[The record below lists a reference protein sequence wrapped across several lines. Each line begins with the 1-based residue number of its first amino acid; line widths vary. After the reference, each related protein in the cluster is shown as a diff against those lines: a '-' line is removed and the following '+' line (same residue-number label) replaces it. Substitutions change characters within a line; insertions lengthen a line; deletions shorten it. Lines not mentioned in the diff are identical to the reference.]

1 MRRRRRERGPAWWS
15 RDGHGH
21 YRRERPGS
29 DSRGRHFRELEWVFS
44 SGGLAPV
51 VLAAGSGAKT
61 RPHVHVSGTQKE
73 VPRPWLLTPG
83 SVSSHQL
90 QTGATGAPFPGRE
103 QDESI
108 QNPLLSNFLPNPA
121 PTRGPR
127 FCMVSPTANFPPGR
141 PENHKLEAKRLM

>member
-90 QTGATGAPFPGRE
+90 QTGATGAPFPDGSRMKA
-103 QDESI
+103 SRT
-108 QNPLLSNFLPNPA
+108 PF
-121 PTRGPR
+121 
-127 FCMVSPTANFPPGR
+127 SPTSSPTQPQ
-141 PENHKLEAKRLM
+141 LEDPDFVW